1 MVRGGGGLFDLM
13 GIEAKLFKINDAIE
27 ALQREEAVV
36 AEELDY
42 HRHID
47 DDARRDAAVS
57 DDWRDRSIARDTT
70 ADVARFERAVADV
83 RSRRERLER
92 KRDELLSR
100 LGDL

>member
-1 MVRGGGGLFDLM
+1 M

-27 ALQREEAVV
+27 ALLREEALV
-36 AEELDY
+36 AEELRY

-47 DDARRDAAVS
+47 DDAQRDAAVS
-57 DDWRDRSIARDTT
+57 DDWQDRSFARDTN
-70 ADVARFERAVADV
+70 ADVQRFEKAVADV

-92 KRDELLSR
+92 KRDKLLSR

>member
-1 MVRGGGGLFDLM
+1 MVRVGGARDFLM
-13 GIEAKLFKINDAIE
+13 RAETKLFKINDAIE
-27 ALQREEAVV
+27 ALQREEELV
-36 AEELDY
+36 AEELRY

-57 DDWRDRSIARDTT
+57 DDWQDRSFARDTG
-70 ADVARFERAVADV
+70 ADVQRFEKAVGDV

-92 KRDELLSR
+92 KRDKLLSR

>member
-1 MVRGGGGLFDLM
+1 L
-13 GIEAKLFKINDAIE
+13 GIEAKLFKINDAIV
-27 ALQREEAVV
+27 ALQREEELVT
-36 AEELDY
+36 EELRH

-57 DDWRDRSIARDTT
+57 EDWQDRSFARDTS

-83 RSRRERLER
+83 RSRRKRLER
-92 KRDELLSR
+92 KRDELVSR